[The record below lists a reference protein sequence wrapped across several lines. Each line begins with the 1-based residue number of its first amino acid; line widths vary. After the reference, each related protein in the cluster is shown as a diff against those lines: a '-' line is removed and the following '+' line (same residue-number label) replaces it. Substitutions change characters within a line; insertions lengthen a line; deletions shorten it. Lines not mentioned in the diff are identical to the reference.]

1 METIEKILTTLDD
14 RQGKNI
20 DLATIGK
27 IRDLFEVDQIAGREI
42 YVDQLSKGSS
52 LWFLLGGLVALSASI
67 FTAKEL
73 MVTYGKNPMEIVNVV
88 SLVAWLASTL
98 LLFSFTWSKKKETDP
113 LGANGIM
120 SEAPEDVKVQL
131 R

>member
-1 METIEKILTTLDD
+1 MQNSDLETIEKILTTLDD

-73 MVTYGKNPMEIVNVV
+73 MVTYG
-88 SLVAWLASTL
+88 
-98 LLFSFTWSKKKETDP
+98 
-113 LGANGIM
+113 
-120 SEAPEDVKVQL
+120 
-131 R
+131 

>member
-1 METIEKILTTLDD
+1 MQNSDLETIEKILTTLDD

-20 DLATIGK
+20 DLATIEK

-73 MVTYGKNPMEIVNVV
+73 MVTYG
-88 SLVAWLASTL
+88 
-98 LLFSFTWSKKKETDP
+98 
-113 LGANGIM
+113 
-120 SEAPEDVKVQL
+120 
-131 R
+131 

>member
-1 METIEKILTTLDD
+1 
-14 RQGKNI
+14 
-20 DLATIGK
+20 
-27 IRDLFEVDQIAGREI
+27 
-42 YVDQLSKGSS
+42 
-52 LWFLLGGLVALSASI
+52 
-67 FTAKEL
+67 
-73 MVTYGKNPMEIVNVV
+73 MEIVNVV